1 MSYGNSHQ
9 VGIRLKCRV
18 ARIVAGLGCFVLFVG
33 AMLHL
38 TMAYPLVAK
47 VLSAS
52 NLEAGMQAGLRSA
65 FFMLGCVWLMLA
77 AIAMVGTL
85 AGGRTGKA
93 VVLMVGLGVLAQVPV
108 WVGIMGWF
116 VGNEIYLAGSVLVV
130 AGGLLIEGANQ
141 GRPST
146 V

>member
-38 TMAYPLVAK
+38 TMAYPLVARCYRHRI
-47 VLSAS
+47 SRPDAS
-52 NLEAGMQAGLRSA
+52 WAQVGIFHAGLR
-65 FFMLGCVWLMLA
+65 LA
-77 AIAMVGTL
+77 DASGNCDGGDAGRW
-85 AGGRTGKA
+85 ADGEGGRPYGGTGCA
-93 VVLMVGLGVLAQVPV
+93 RAGSGVGGDNGLVC
-108 WVGIMGWF
+108 
-116 VGNEIYLAGSVLVV
+116 GNEIYLAGSVLVV
-130 AGGLLIEGANQ
+130 AGGLLLEGANQ